1 MMPAFETT
9 ALEVLQRTPTT
20 RSIRFS
26 RPAGFDYLPGQFVIL
41 TLKSRQEDGTQ
52 EDGSGVGD
60 AMIKKPLSLSSSPSE
75 DFLEVTKRL
84 TGHEFSN
91 ALLSVKEA
99 DPIQVSG
106 PYGSFSFRGEHRKV
120 AMLSGGIGITPLRSM
135 IKYCTD
141 KSLDTDILL
150 IYSNRSEGDIPFGDE
165 FELLEERNLRLKVVN
180 TLTRPGPDWKGRT
193 GRIDAAMIQE
203 FAPDYGTRVFYS
215 SGPAAMVDAM
225 ISALEQLGIAK
236 EQMKKEYF
244 PGYD

>member
-41 TLKSRQEDGTQ
+41 TLKGRQEDGTQ
-52 EDGSGVGD
+52 EDGGGVGD

-99 DPIQVSG
+99 DGIQVSG
-106 PYGSFSFRGEHRKV
+106 PYGSFSFRGEHKKV

-236 EQMKKEYF
+236 EQIKKEYF